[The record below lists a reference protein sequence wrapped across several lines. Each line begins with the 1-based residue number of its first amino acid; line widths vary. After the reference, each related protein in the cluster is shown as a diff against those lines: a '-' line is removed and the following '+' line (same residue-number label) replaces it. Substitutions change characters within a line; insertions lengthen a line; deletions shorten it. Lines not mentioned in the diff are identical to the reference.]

1 MKMFTDK
8 VALVTGGGS
17 GIGRATALAFAKEG
31 ARVVVAD
38 VSVEG
43 GEDTLRLISE
53 AGGDALF
60 VKCDVSKGTEVQ
72 AMIRRTNE
80 AYGGLDYAFNNAG
93 IGGQLTSLPNYEEAI
108 WDKVLRINLK
118 GVWLCMKY
126 EIPEMVKRGGGAIV
140 NTSSVAGLVGHPD
153 PAYTASKHGV
163 VGLTKTV
170 ALEYAKAGIRVN
182 AICPGG
188 VDTPLLDN
196 LFDLLPAEADA
207 RKALLDT
214 HPVGRFASPHEIAA
228 TVLFLCSGAA
238 SFMTGSILSVDGGW
252 TAQ

>member
-1 MKMFTDK
+1 MKMFIDK

-17 GIGRATALAFAKEG
+17 GIGRATALAFAGEG
-31 ARVVVAD
+31 AKVVVAD

-43 GEDTLRLISE
+43 GEGTVRLIGE
-53 AGGDALF
+53 AGGEALF
-60 VKCDVSKGTEVQ
+60 VQCDVSKSMEVE
-72 AMIRRTNE
+72 AMIQRTNK
-80 AYGGLDYAFNNAG
+80 AYGGLDCAFNNAG
-93 IGGQLTSLPNYEEAI
+93 IGGDITSLPNYEEAI
-108 WDKVLRINLK
+108 WDRVLRINLK

-126 EIPEMVKRGGGAIV
+126 EIPEMLKRGGGAIV
-140 NTSSVAGLVGHPD
+140 STSSVAGLVGHPD
-153 PAYTASKHGV
+153 PAYSASKHGV

-188 VDTPLLDN
+188 VDTPLLN
-196 LFDLLPAEADA
+196 TLFELMPAGADA
-207 RKALLDT
+207 RKALLDM
-214 HPVGRFASPHEIAA
+214 HPVGRFASPQEIAA
-228 TVLFLCSGAA
+228 TVLFLCSDAA